1 MLNAMEVVRA
11 ELGQELSI
19 EGMNGCCGMGDMRL
33 ARGTIIIPFPAESL
47 LAENVEPLVEDGREG
62 K

>member
-1 MLNAMEVVRA
+1 MEVVRA

-19 EGMNGCCGMGDMRL
+19 EGMNGCCGVGDVRL
-33 ARGTIIIPFPAESL
+33 ARGTIMIPFPAESL
-47 LAENVEPLVEDGREG
+47 LTEYVEPLVEDGRDG